1 MVTQTYFFL
10 TRKGVESDDRLEMC
24 FDLGY
29 LAVILFLS
37 IIDK

>member
-10 TRKGVESDDRLEMC
+10 TRKRLESDDRLEMC

-29 LAVILFLS
+29 LAVSFIPVNH
-37 IIDK
+37 